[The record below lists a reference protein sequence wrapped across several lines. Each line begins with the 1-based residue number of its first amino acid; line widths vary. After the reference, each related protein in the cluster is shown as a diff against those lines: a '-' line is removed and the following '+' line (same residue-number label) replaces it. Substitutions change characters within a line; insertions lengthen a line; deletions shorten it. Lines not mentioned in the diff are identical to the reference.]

1 MTSFLATMIA
11 LLAVQAGWTWTL
23 YEGEGPLVLAH
34 EIPDTPRLRAT
45 LECEPG
51 TGIAH
56 LDLYGAG
63 ASSGMATV
71 ASGDAAAQTESVGV
85 ADHRSL
91 AIRTDH
97 PVFGQFV
104 LTGVLAVTVAGRS
117 QAVEVEAT
125 HLAKLRRFAELCG
138 G

>member
-1 MTSFLATMIA
+1 MSFLAAAIA
-11 LLAVQAGWTWTL
+11 LLATQAGWTWTL

-34 EIPDTPRLRAT
+34 EIPDSPQLRAT

-51 TGIAH
+51 AGVAR

-63 ASSGMATV
+63 GLGGMATV
-71 ASGDAAAQTESVGV
+71 ASGDAAAQTESVGA

-91 AIRTDH
+91 AIRSDH
-97 PVFGQFV
+97 PVFGQFI
-104 LTGVLAVTVAGRS
+104 LTGQLAITVAGQS
-117 QAVEVEAT
+117 QSVEVQPA